1 MPHPRLVAAHSKKK
15 KKKKKRRERLVDLVR
30 NVNGCIDA
38 KSLTGHSP

>member
-15 KKKKKRRERLVDLVR
+15 KKKKRRERLVDLVR
-30 NVNGCIDA
+30 NANSSIDA